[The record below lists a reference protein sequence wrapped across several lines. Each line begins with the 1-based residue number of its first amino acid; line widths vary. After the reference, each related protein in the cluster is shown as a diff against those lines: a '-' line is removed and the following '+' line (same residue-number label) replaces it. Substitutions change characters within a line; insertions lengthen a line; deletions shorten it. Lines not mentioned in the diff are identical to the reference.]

1 VRVSRQKAQKNRD
14 AVLDAAAR
22 LFRERG
28 LDGAGVAEVTR
39 EAGLTHGGFYGQFPG
54 GKDALAAEA
63 VTAAF
68 AATQAFW
75 EELAIGTKPGSG
87 GALAAIISAY
97 LSDGHRDDPGRG
109 CPVPAL
115 AADAARRGGVVQAA
129 FSGGVRDLIDT
140 LARHTPGNTDA
151 GRRAEAARL
160 LATLAGAVL
169 IARAVSGGD
178 PALANTVVDA
188 AKAGMP
194 LNGICVP

>member
-1 VRVSRQKAQKNRD
+1 MRVSRQKAQKNRD

-75 EELAIGTKPGSG
+75 EELAIDAKPGSG
-87 GALAAIISAY
+87 GALAAIVDAY

-129 FSGGVRDLIDT
+129 FSGGVRDLIET
-140 LARHTPGNTDA
+140 LARHTPGDTDA
-151 GRRAEAARL
+151 GRRAEAARV

-169 IARAVSGGD
+169 IARAIGVDD
-178 PALANTVVDA
+178 PALANTVVQA
-188 AKAGMP
+188 AEAGMP
-194 LNGICVP
+194 GHGSCRP

>member
-1 VRVSRQKAQKNRD
+1 MRVSRQKVQENRG

-75 EELAIGTKPGSG
+75 EKLAAGAGPGSG
-87 GALAAIISAY
+87 GALAAIARAY

-115 AADAARRGGVVQAA
+115 AADAARRRGGVVQAA
-129 FSGGVRDLIDT
+129 FSGGVRDLIET
-140 LARHTPGNTDA
+140 LARHTPGDTEA
-151 GRRAEAARL
+151 GRRLEAARV
-160 LATLAGAVL
+160 LAILAGAVL
-169 IARAVSGGD
+169 IARAIGVDD
-178 PALANTVVDA
+178 PALANTVVQA
-188 AKAGMP
+188 AEASMP
-194 LNGICVP
+194 GHGG